1 METKIKIAIYDG
13 VIPSSVFIEN
23 LIGSLSKQDVEIY
36 LFGRLSDKTVNYP
49 NNVKKIT
56 YPENKVGTIGFV
68 LMQILFMLFRHPI
81 RLKKIYLHYRFISKK
96 EKIYF
101 LNWCKNVLPVINNL
115 PDIFHLQWAKALPKW
130 FFLKDLFNVKIAL
143 SLRGAHI
150 NYSPLANK
158 ELKNIY
164 KNLFPHV
171 DVFHSVSNAIRN
183 EAIKYGASDE
193 KIKTIYSAIDL
204 KKINIYRKKKWY
216 SNSTFNFIS
225 VGRHHWKKG
234 YPYALL
240 AIKKLLEKN
249 LDIHYTIVAKNDPS
263 EEVLYHIND
272 LSIKDYVSLLSME
285 SQKEVYQK
293 MSKSDCLLLPSVEE
307 GIANVVLEAM
317 AIGLPVISSN
327 CGGMREII
335 TDKSKGLIFKLRD
348 TSNLVFV
355 MNNIMNMSERE
366 KRKMVINT
374 RIHIEKK
381 HDYDGLGYKMFQ
393 LYRSINNYKNKC

>member
-1 METKIKIAIYDG
+1 METKIKIAIYSG

-36 LFGRLSDKTVNYP
+36 LFGRLTNKNLNYP

-56 YPENKVGTIGFV
+56 YPKNKVFAIGFV
-68 LMQILFMLFRHPI
+68 LMQILYMLFRHPI
-81 RLKKIYLHYRFISKK
+81 RLKKIYFHYRFISKK
-96 EKIYF
+96 ENIYF

-115 PDIFHLQWAKALPKW
+115 PDIFHIQWAKALPKW

-150 NYSPLANK
+150 NYSPLADK

-164 KNLFPHV
+164 KNLFPNV
-171 DVFHSVSNAIRN
+171 DVFHAVSNAIKY
-183 EAIKYGASDE
+183 EAMKYGASEE

-204 KKINIYRKKKWY
+204 KKINIHRKKKWF
-216 SNSTFNFIS
+216 NNNTFNFIS

-249 LDIHYTIVAKNDPS
+249 LDIHYTIVAKNEPS
-263 EEVLYHIND
+263 EEVLYHVND
-272 LSIKDYVSLLSME
+272 LSIKDYVSLLSIE

-293 MSKSDCLLLPSVEE
+293 MSESDCLLLPSVEE

-317 AIGLPVISSN
+317 AIELPVISSN
-327 CGGMREII
+327 CGGMTEII
-335 TDKSKGLIFKLRD
+335 KDKSDGLIFNLRS
-348 TSNLVFV
+348 TSNLIDA
-355 MNNIMNMSERE
+355 MNNIIEMSEHRQRIIV
-366 KRKMVINT
+366 KNARRK
-374 RIHIEKK
+374 IEKK
-381 HDYDGLGYKMFQ
+381 HDYDVLGRKMIQ
-393 LYRSINNYKNKC
+393 LYRSIF